1 MRYLDNIKILP
12 VLLFFSFS
20 FGLHSQE
27 RDWEKYLIEDVEN
40 INPVYKP
47 VIGFGVGFLSFY
59 GDVNNNIK
67 NPLFGSLA
75 GKVNM
80 HAYVDPKKHFKFNL
94 YVMSTFFGLTP
105 LTVRQRSY
113 STPNKNFNFQSDFL
127 IFGVNIHYDFD
138 HIIKKT
144 SFVRPFISIGVEN
157 VMFSSKADMIGK
169 YYDPNDNQW
178 HQAKYNYWTDGTI
191 RNLPQSSG
199 RQGYFM
205 ISDNN
210 YETDIRSDTS
220 INASGNNYSQNTI
233 AIPIEAGLDFSISN
247 RTNIRLGYAFHY
259 TFSDNIDGIST
270 NSKLFKGTSGNDML
284 GYTYV
289 SLHFDL
295 FSDPKM
301 LRLNKLIA
309 VIEDND
315 FDVMFGDE
323 DGDMVPDVIDKCLH
337 TPKGVLVDSVGCPYD
352 TDGDGVPDYMDKQP
366 NTPPGA
372 IVDLDGVEISDD
384 VVWANLNLDALP
396 RSEVEM
402 YLSVMNNLGSG
413 TSRRF
418 GKVEIP
424 PKFKSLDLD
433 GDGYISFDEVLKA
446 IDAFFDFDSDLS
458 TQDIYELNDFFFS
471 Q

>member
-323 DGDMVPDVIDKCLH
+323 DGDMVPDVIDK
-337 TPKGVLVDSVGCPYD
+337 
-352 TDGDGVPDYMDKQP
+352 
-366 NTPPGA
+366 
-372 IVDLDGVEISDD
+372 
-384 VVWANLNLDALP
+384 
-396 RSEVEM
+396 
-402 YLSVMNNLGSG
+402 
-413 TSRRF
+413 
-418 GKVEIP
+418 
-424 PKFKSLDLD
+424 
-433 GDGYISFDEVLKA
+433 
-446 IDAFFDFDSDLS
+446 
-458 TQDIYELNDFFFS
+458 
-471 Q
+471 